1 MEFLKNAFLF
11 LGGFLNVAIL
21 LTIAIVVILV
31 LWARRR
37 GGPASR
43 QLLVRPFRA
52 SPGSGE
58 PSAEAKRSGSRGM
71 IPRPE
76 AERRTAGTLRRF
88 FSSFS
93 AAGAVDRTSPA
104 GVT

>member
-37 GGPASR
+37 GDR
-43 QLLVRPFRA
+43 RR
-52 SPGSGE
+52 GSYLSDHSE
-58 PSAEAKRSGSRGM
+58 QAR
-71 IPRPE
+71 E
-76 AERRTAGTLRRF
+76 AESRPQKQR
-88 FSSFS
+88 
-93 AAGAVDRTSPA
+93 DRA
-104 GVT
+104 RGE